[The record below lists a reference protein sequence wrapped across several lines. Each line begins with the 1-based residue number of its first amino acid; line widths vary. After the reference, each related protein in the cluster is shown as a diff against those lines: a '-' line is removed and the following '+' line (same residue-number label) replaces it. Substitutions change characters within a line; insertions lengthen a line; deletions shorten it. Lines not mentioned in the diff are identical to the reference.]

1 LVWTAGGRSPLRSWK
16 IVTGISCLVNIL
28 LLSGCLDVAFKKLS
42 ELREWASQL
51 SILYSWVDFA
61 RYVLHINFIL
71 GVIETVAKT
80 SVVKE
85 KNITLASL

>member
-1 LVWTAGGRSPLRSWK
+1 M
-16 IVTGISCLVNIL
+16 NIL